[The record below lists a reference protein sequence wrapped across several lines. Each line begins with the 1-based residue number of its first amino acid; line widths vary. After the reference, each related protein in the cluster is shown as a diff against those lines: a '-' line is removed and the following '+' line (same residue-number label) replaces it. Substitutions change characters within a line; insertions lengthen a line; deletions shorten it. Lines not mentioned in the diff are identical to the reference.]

1 MTEGKEIKRLYGVKF
16 LEEITDMKKML
27 LSAAAFAVVAVSA
40 VAVAP
45 TTSEAIPAFARQTGA
60 ACLSCHFMSFPTLS
74 SFGRSF
80 KINGFTDVGEQAL
93 VEDEGLS
100 IPSTLNITAV
110 VRPQFVS
117 TSTTGAPTT
126 KTAAITAD
134 QVLLIGGR
142 FGTNSGVFIEYDGT
156 FANVQIMNSFDFG
169 SFRGGVNIFNTGFG
183 ETAGL
188 EVSSVH
194 GQHGGMLNGK
204 ALSAENTLG
213 SAGGNTGGV
222 AFWAANDWAMASVSL
237 ITDGIA
243 LDGATPNSWKLAP
256 SFRVFLQPEVAGWE
270 TGFGGGITSGRTGNA
285 ATAAAAGVITPG
297 AQLEMKKW
305 FLDFQAHGELGDTQ
319 VGVYAD
325 FASAKKSS
333 LAALGGNKVNLFNT
347 TAGDLEGWHFRAN
360 VKPTHNLIF
369 GAGYGEMKNKDN
381 LAVGFV
387 GSKARQWQIGAE
399 YEVYQNFVIALIYN
413 NTKVTPNLGVGS
425 TTTKTTTL
433 DIEALI

>member
-1 MTEGKEIKRLYGVKF
+1 
-16 LEEITDMKKML
+16 
-27 LSAAAFAVVAVSA
+27 
-40 VAVAP
+40 
-45 TTSEAIPAFARQTGA
+45 
-60 ACLSCHFMSFPTLS
+60 MSFPTLS

-80 KINGFTDVGEQAL
+80 KMNGFTDVGEQAL
-93 VEDEGLS
+93 VEDEALS
-100 IPSTLNITAV
+100 IPAQLNITAV
-110 VRPQFVS
+110 VRPQFQSVS
-117 TSTTGAPTT
+117 TTAAPTT

-169 SFRGGVNIFNTGFG
+169 GFRAGVNIFNTGFG

-188 EVSSVH
+188 EFSSVH
-194 GQHGGMLNGK
+194 GQHGGLLNGK
-204 ALSAENTLG
+204 NLSAENLLG

-237 ITDGIA
+237 VTDGLA
-243 LDGATPNSWKLAP
+243 LDGATSNSWKLAP

-270 TGFGGGITSGRTGNA
+270 LGFGGGITSGRTGNNATVQAVGA
-285 ATAAAAGVITPG
+285 ALGLIG
-297 AQLEMKKW
+297 APPLPPALPATWQAEMKKW

-333 LAALGGNKVNLFNT
+333 AAAGTGNKVNLFNMT
-347 TAGDLEGWHFRAN
+347 PGDLEGWHFRAN
-360 VKPTHNLIF
+360 IKPLHNVIF
-369 GAGYGEMKNKDN
+369 GAGYGELKNKNN
-381 LAVGFV
+381 LAALFIGA
-387 GSKARQWQIGAE
+387 KQRQWQVGAE
-399 YEVYQNFVIALIYN
+399 YEVYQNFVISLIYN
-413 NTKVTPNLGVGS
+413 NTKVTPNIGVGS
-425 TTTKTTTL
+425 VTTKTTLL

>member
-1 MTEGKEIKRLYGVKF
+1 
-16 LEEITDMKKML
+16 MKKML

-60 ACLSCHFMSFPTLS
+60 ACLSCHFMSFPTLA

-100 IPSTLNITAV
+100 IPAQLNITAV
-110 VRPQFVS
+110 VRPQFQSVKS
-117 TSTTGAPTT
+117 TGAAVS

-156 FANVQIMNSFDFG
+156 FANIQIMNSFDFG

-194 GQHGGMLNGK
+194 GQHAGLLNGK
-204 ALSAENTLG
+204 NLSAASNIA

-222 AFWAANDWAMASVSL
+222 ALWAANDWAVASFSL
-237 ITDGIA
+237 ITDGLF
-243 LDGATPNSWKLAP
+243 LDGATNNGHILAP
-256 SFRVFLQPEVAGWE
+256 SGRLFLQPEVAGWD
-270 TGFGGGITSGRTGNA
+270 TGIGFGITSGKTGNS
-285 ATAAAAGVITPG
+285 ATATALGALPG
-297 AQLEMKKW
+297 QKLAMKK
-305 FLDFQAHGELGDTQ
+305 FFVDAQAQGELGDTQ
-319 VGVYAD
+319 IGVYAD
-325 FASAKKSS
+325 WASADASN
-333 LAALGGNKVNLFNT
+333 AAELNLFNPS
-347 TAGDLEGWHFRAN
+347 TAGKLQGWSIRAN
-360 VKPTHNLIF
+360 IKPLHNIIIGG
-369 GAGYGEMKNKDN
+369 GAGELKT
-381 LAVGFV
+381 VGA
-387 GSKARQWQIGAE
+387 SKTSQWQIGAE
-399 YEVYQNFVIALIYN
+399 YEVYQNFVISLIYN
-413 NTKVTPNLGVGS
+413 NTDVTPVGGVT
-425 TTTKTTTL
+425 TTTKTTLL
-433 DIEALI
+433 DVEALI

>member
-1 MTEGKEIKRLYGVKF
+1 MTEGKEYKRLYGVKF

-80 KINGFTDVGEQAL
+80 KVNGFTDVGEQAL

-100 IPSTLNITAV
+100 IPASLNITAV
-110 VRPQFVS
+110 VRPQFANV
-117 TSTTGAPTT
+117 STTGAAPST

-134 QVLLIGGR
+134 QVILIGGR

-194 GQHGGMLNGK
+194 GQHGGMMNGK
-204 ALSAENTLG
+204 ALSATNSIG
-213 SAGGNTGGV
+213 SAGGNTGGL

-243 LDGATPNSWKLAP
+243 LDGATSNSWKLAP
-256 SFRVFLQPEVAGWE
+256 SFRVFVQPEVAGWE
-270 TGFGGGITSGRTGNA
+270 TGIGFGITNGSTGDARTA
-285 ATAAAAGVITPG
+285 IAAGVPG
-297 AQLEMKKW
+297 TNLKMKKW
-305 FLDFQAHGELGDTQ
+305 FIDAQAHGEMGDTQ
-319 VGVYAD
+319 IGLYAD
-325 FASAKKSS
+325 FASASAS
-333 LAALGGNKVNLFNT
+333 TATETNLFNT
-347 TAGDLEGWHFRAN
+347 ATGDLEGWHVRGN
-360 VKPTHNLIF
+360 IKPTHNLIF
-369 GAGYGEMKNKDN
+369 GAGFGELKTKNSAGLIN
-381 LAVGFV
+381 
-387 GSKARQWQIGAE
+387 GSKTTQWQIAAE

-413 NTKVTPNLGVGS
+413 NSKVAPAVGAS

>member
-1 MTEGKEIKRLYGVKF
+1 
-16 LEEITDMKKML
+16 
-27 LSAAAFAVVAVSA
+27 
-40 VAVAP
+40 
-45 TTSEAIPAFARQTGA
+45 
-60 ACLSCHFMSFPTLS
+60 MSFPTLS

-80 KINGFTDVGEQAL
+80 KMNGFTDVGEQAL
-93 VEDEGLS
+93 VEDEALS
-100 IPSTLNITAV
+100 IPAQLNITAV
-110 VRPQFVS
+110 VRPQFQSVS
-117 TSTTGAPTT
+117 TTAAPTT

-156 FANVQIMNSFDFG
+156 FANIQIMNSFDFG
-169 SFRGGVNIFNTGFG
+169 GFRAGVNIFNTGFG

-188 EVSSVH
+188 EFSSVH
-194 GQHGGMLNGK
+194 GQHGSMLNGK
-204 ALSAENTLG
+204 ALSAENQLG
-213 SAGGNTGGV
+213 SFGGNTGGV
-222 AFWAANDWAMASVSL
+222 ALWAANDWAMASVSL

-243 LDGATPNSWKLAP
+243 LDGAVPNSWKLAP

-270 TGFGGGITSGRTGNA
+270 LGFGGGITSGRTGNS
-285 ATAAAAGVITPG
+285 ATAVAAGLAPTV
-297 AQLEMKKW
+297 QLEMKKW

-333 LAALGGNKVNLFNT
+333 VFTGGNKVNLFNT

-360 VKPTHNLIF
+360 VKPLHNLIF

-381 LAVGFV
+381 LAALFTGT
-387 GSKARQWQIGAE
+387 KARQWQVGAE
-399 YEVYQNFVIALIYN
+399 YEVYQNFVISLIYN
-413 NTKVTPNLGVGS
+413 NTKVTPNVGLGS
-425 TTTKTTTL
+425 TTTKTTLL